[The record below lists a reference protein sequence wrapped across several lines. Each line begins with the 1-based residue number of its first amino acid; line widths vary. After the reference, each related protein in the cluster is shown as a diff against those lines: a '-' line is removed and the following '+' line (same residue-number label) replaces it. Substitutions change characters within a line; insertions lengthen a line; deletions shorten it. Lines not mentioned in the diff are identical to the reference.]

1 MPVDTMTAMSIR
13 DRVLSTIA
21 GQLGNP
27 HGTLGKGFAFILN
40 RGNHRAIAGAV
51 AAAGIASGATVADIG
66 FGGGAGLSMLLERVG
81 ANGTVHGFEIS
92 PDMLARA
99 RAEFASEIDSG
110 RMRLAEGPM
119 TALPLP
125 DNALDAAI
133 TVNTIYFVPDLD
145 AACRE
150 LVRVIGPGG
159 SLVVGIG
166 DPDAMAKMPFTAYG
180 FTLRPVAEVIAA
192 LERAGCIVDH
202 QRLAAPIPHHLLVAR
217 PA

>member
-1 MPVDTMTAMSIR
+1 MSIR
-13 DRVLSTIA
+13 DRLLSTIA

-51 AAAGIASGATVADIG
+51 EAAEVTAGATVADIG
-66 FGGGAGLSMLLERVG
+66 FGGGAGLSMLLERG
-81 ANGTVHGFEIS
+81 GTVHGFEIS
-92 PDMLARA
+92 PDMLTRA
-99 RAEFASEIDSG
+99 RAKFASEIGSG
-110 RMRLAEGPM
+110 RLQLTEGPM
-119 TALPLP
+119 TGLPLA

-145 AACRE
+145 AACKE
-150 LVRVIGPGG
+150 LVRVVRPGG

-166 DPDAMAKMPFTAYG
+166 DPDAMAKLPFTAYG

-192 LERAGCIVDH
+192 LERAGSTVDH
-202 QRLAAPIPHHLLVAR
+202 RQLPNPPIPHHLLVAR

>member
-1 MPVDTMTAMSIR
+1 MTGMSIR
-13 DRVLSTIA
+13 ARLLSTIA

-27 HGTLGKGFAFILN
+27 HGTLGKGVAFMLD

-51 AAAGIASGATVADIG
+51 EATGVSAGATVADIG
-66 FGGGAGLSMLLERVG
+66 FGGGAGLSLLLEQVG
-81 ANGTVHGFEIS
+81 ANGSVHGFEIS
-92 PDMLARA
+92 PDMLSRA
-99 RAEFASEIDSG
+99 RSRFAGEIGTG
-110 RMRLAEGPM
+110 RLRLAEGPM
-119 TALPLP
+119 TGLPLA

-133 TVNTIYFVPDLD
+133 TVNTVYFVPDLD
-145 AACRE
+145 AACTE
-150 LVRVIGPGG
+150 LVRVVRAGG

-192 LERAGCIVDH
+192 LERAGCTVDH
-202 QRLAAPIPHHLLVAR
+202 QQLANPPIPHHLLVAR